1 MESREAGRGQPMA
14 IQRWDPLRE
23 VLRLQERM
31 NRLFEE
37 VTARSGEAGDA
48 DASGAFKPAVDMYEM
63 PDRYVVVADLP
74 GVGPG
79 DVDVNVHDGVLSLTG
94 ERRADPTIPP
104 DAYLRIER
112 PRGRFSLTIALPPS
126 VERQGIE
133 AKRREGMLEVVLP
146 KKKEHVQSKIQVEVK

>member
-1 MESREAGRGQPMA
+1 MA

-37 VTARSGEAGDA
+37 VTARSGDAGDA
-48 DASGAFKPAVDMYEM
+48 DATGAFKPAVDMYEM

-74 GVGPG
+74 GIAPG
-79 DVDVNVHDGVLSLTG
+79 DVDVNIQEGVLSLTG
-94 ERRADPTIPP
+94 ERRADPTIPA

-112 PRGRFSLTIALPPS
+112 PRGRFALQIALPPS
-126 VERQGIE
+126 VDRQGIE